1 MVLSEPGI
9 LTYSIIFILLLVV
22 AILYLGYRH
31 SEAHWGGVGFAC
43 LDGLNLLMCRHFH
56 RLRHDPVPLPEK
68 GGCLV
73 VCNHVSGLDPLLM
86 IAATKRPLRFMI
98 AREEYERFGLQWLFR
113 GVGCIPVERKGRPEQ
128 ALREAMRS
136 LNDGEV
142 VALFPHGKIHLDS
155 DPPRKLKGGV
165 AWLAQQAE
173 VPVLP
178 MRLTGIAGAGHT
190 LLSVIMRSR
199 ARLRVYDKLTCH
211 DIKSAD
217 CLKNIADCIEGRLDT
232 GEQDVE

>member
-1 MVLSEPGI
+1 MMLTEPGI
-9 LTYSIIFILLLVV
+9 FTYSIIIFLCLV
-22 AILYLGYRH
+22 AGLLYLGYRH
-31 SEAHWGGVGFAC
+31 NEAHWGGVGFAC

-56 RLRHDPVPLPEK
+56 RLQHDPIPLPEK

-86 IAATKRPLRFMI
+86 IAAMKRPLRFMI

-128 ALREAMRS
+128 ALREALRS
-136 LNDGEV
+136 LRDGEV
-142 VALFPHGKIHLDS
+142 VALFPHGRIHLDS

-165 AWLAQQAE
+165 AWLAQQAG

-178 MRLTGIAGAGHT
+178 LRLTGIAGEGHT
-190 LLSVIMRSR
+190 ILSVLMRSR
-199 ARLRVYDKLTCH
+199 ARLQAFSELACGDMKA
-211 DIKSAD
+211 DD
-217 CLKNIADCIEGRLDT
+217 CLEYIAGCIEGRA
-232 GEQDVE
+232 GEK